1 MFKKGAFVENK
12 AAQQAP
18 SEGMDKLS
26 VFAAQGGEPSHV
38 WSSNTRNI
46 ASERSWKLRKET

>member
-1 MFKKGAFVENK
+1 MVCHLKQPLIMFKKGAFIENK
-12 AAQQAP
+12 AAQQAL

-38 WSSNTRNI
+38 
-46 ASERSWKLRKET
+46 